1 MTEQRRHMSV
11 YERGL
16 EAFGRSA
23 VGQLYLKK
31 VAPRLDPPLLRLTG
45 GRVSSVYPAPVM
57 LLTTTGAKTGQPRTL
72 PLQYVVDGERILL
85 IASNYGKTSHP
96 AWYRNLVANPK
107 VEVLAG
113 KLSGTY
119 TAAEITDPA
128 ARDRAWDLA
137 LDQYAGYGDYVVSAG
152 DRTIPLVCLE
162 RSGG

>member
-1 MTEQRRHMSV
+1 MEQQRRHMGL

-23 VGQLYLKK
+23 VGQVYLKK

-45 GRVSSVYPAPVM
+45 GRVSSVYPVPVM
-57 LLTTTGAKTGQPRTL
+57 LLTTTGAKTGLPRTL
-72 PLQYVVDGERILL
+72 PLLYVVDGEQILL

-113 KLSGTY
+113 KRSGTY

-128 ARDRAWDLA
+128 ARERAWDLA
-137 LDQYAGYGDYVVSAG
+137 LDKYAGYADYVGMAG
-152 DRTIPLVCLE
+152 NRAIPVVRLDRV
-162 RSGG
+162 GG